1 MRTKTFNPTSTPT
14 RVWRAPAIGV
24 TLKTGVF
31 TLNRAAI
38 NKLDLKHG
46 DMVQFHQDEDNP
58 EDWYIEKVKANGF
71 VLREAG
77 KSCNLVFNSKPLAL
91 SIFESVAY
99 EKSGGRM
106 PIGEEF
112 IHGKSH
118 LWAVVTAK
126 LLND

>member
-1 MRTKTFNPTSTPT
+1 MRTKTYNPTSTPT

-24 TLKTGVF
+24 TLRTGVF

-38 NKLDLKHG
+38 NKLDLKSG
-46 DMVQFHQDEDNP
+46 DMVQFHQDEDSP
-58 EDWYIEKVKANGF
+58 EDWYIEKVKGNGF

-77 KSCNLVFNSKPLAL
+77 KSSLCFNSKPLAL

-99 EKSGGRM
+99 EKPTGRM
-106 PIGEEF
+106 PIGEEY

-118 LWAVVTAK
+118 LWAVITAK

>member
-1 MRTKTFNPTSTPT
+1 MKTYNPTSTPT
-14 RVWRAPAIGV
+14 RVWRAPALGV
-24 TLKTGVF
+24 TSRTGVF

-38 NKLDLKHG
+38 NKLDLKPG

-58 EDWYIEKVKANGF
+58 EDWYIEKVKSNGF

-77 KSCNLVFNSKPLAL
+77 KNNLCFNSKPLAL

-99 EKSGGRM
+99 EKPTGRM
-106 PIGEEF
+106 PIGEEY